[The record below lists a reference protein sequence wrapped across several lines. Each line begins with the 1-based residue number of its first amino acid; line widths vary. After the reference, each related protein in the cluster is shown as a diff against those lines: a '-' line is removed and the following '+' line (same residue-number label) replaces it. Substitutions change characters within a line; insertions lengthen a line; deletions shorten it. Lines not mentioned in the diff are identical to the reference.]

1 MKFTQIPANT
11 FQNIQMNAGIFVST
25 FNPATGVIGDIL
37 GATSGG
43 NKFADTPSF
52 KDFGEDIDN
61 CPKNTKELKKLDSR
75 EVKSSGTFVTVST
88 TQAKRLIATA
98 DIDGSNTMHVVP
110 RNDVKATDFEDFW
123 WIGDYSD
130 VNDGSNAGFLAI
142 HMKNVLST
150 GGFQLQST
158 DKDKGK
164 FAYEF
169 TCHYS
174 ISAPDTVPYEM
185 YIKQGDALTLMLDK
199 ASASVVA
206 GNTVTITATASPADA
221 VITWTSSDDDVAEVV
236 AGVVT
241 GVSAGVA
248 VIIAT
253 ATKSGET
260 QTAICNVIVTPAQTT
275 QGEG

>member
-11 FQNIQMNAGIFVST
+11 FQNIQMNAGIFVKT

-43 NKFADTPSF
+43 NKFSDTPTF

-75 EVKSSGTFVTVST
+75 EVKSSGTFVTVDT
-88 TQAKRLIATA
+88 VQAKRLIATA
-98 DIDGSNTMHVVP
+98 DVDGSNTMHVVP
-110 RNDVKATDFEDFW
+110 RNDVKPEDFEDFW

-142 HMKNVLST
+142 HMMNVLST
-150 GGFQLQST
+150 GGLQLQSA

-169 TCHYS
+169 MMHYS
-174 ISAPDTVPYEM
+174 MQSPDTVPYEL
-185 YIKQGDALTLMLDK
+185 YIKQGDTLTLALDK

-206 GNTVTITATASPADA
+206 GSTVTITATPSPADA
-221 VITWTSSDDDVAEVV
+221 TVTWTSSDDTIAEVT

-241 GVSAGVA
+241 GVAAGIA
-248 VIIAT
+248 VIVAT
-253 ATKSGET
+253 ATKSDET
-260 QTAICNVIVTPAQTT
+260 VIATCNVIVTAAQT
-275 QGEG
+275 QGAG

>member
-43 NKFADTPSF
+43 NKFSDVPTF

-61 CPKNTKELKKLDSR
+61 CPKNTKELKKLESR
-75 EVKSSGTFVTVST
+75 EVKCSGTFVTVDT
-88 TQAKRLIATA
+88 TQAKRMIATA
-98 DIDGSNTMHVVP
+98 DIDGSNSMHVIP
-110 RNDVKATDFEDFW
+110 RNDVKPEDFEDFW

-130 VNDGSNAGFLAI
+130 VNDGTNAGFLAI
-142 HMKNVLST
+142 HMMNVLST
-150 GGFQLQST
+150 GGLQLQSA

-169 TCHYS
+169 TMHYS
-174 ISAPDTVPYEM
+174 MQSPDTVPYDL
-185 YIKQGDALTLMLDK
+185 YIKQGSALTIALDK

-206 GNTVTITATASPADA
+206 GSTVTITATKSPSDA
-221 VITWTSSDDDVAEVV
+221 TVTWSSSDDDVATVSD
-236 AGVVT
+236 GVVT
-241 GVSAGVA
+241 GVAAGVA

-260 QTAICNVIVTPAQTT
+260 PQTAICNVIVTAAQT
-275 QGEG
+275 QG